1 MLSQSSRQAVYL
13 AGFAGTV
20 SLFLSVPAYSFAVE
34 STPTPTPTPTET
46 VPVVINP
53 SYAVVTIDDRQLTF
67 ILLPILLILLFTIA
81 NFIIRATSP
90 YSLRRFKK

>member
-13 AGFAGTV
+13 AGFAGAV

-34 STPTPTPTPTET
+34 PTPSPTPTET

-53 SYAVVTIDDRQLTF
+53 SYAVVTIDDRQLLF
-67 ILLPILLILLFTIA
+67 ILLPILLILVFTIA
-81 NFIIRATSP
+81 NFVIRASAP